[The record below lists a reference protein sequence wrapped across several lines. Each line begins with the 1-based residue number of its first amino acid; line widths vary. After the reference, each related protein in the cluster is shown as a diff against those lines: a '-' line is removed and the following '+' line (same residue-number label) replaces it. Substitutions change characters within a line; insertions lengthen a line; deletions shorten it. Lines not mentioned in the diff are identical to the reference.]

1 VRGGGR
7 QAYALVVTTPE
18 GARVEGVL
26 DVALLSRAS
35 QAPPPRTK
43 WTRRVPHTVLI
54 GHAASLASQA
64 RANAGWA
71 LLAALLSLRVGRGGR
86 YVH

>member
-1 VRGGGR
+1 VRRGGR
-7 QAYALVVTTPE
+7 QAYALVMTMPE

-35 QAPPPRTK
+35 QP
-43 WTRRVPHTVLI
+43 
-54 GHAASLASQA
+54 